1 MRHTILLFASALIT
15 IIGASGILEKS
26 IFPPLPV
33 AVLDANDTTC
43 KKESEIYIKNLDNF
57 TLWAYEMWD
66 ATAKSPAGVLRGSVF
81 QMGHFEQC
89 LMTEAPFLT
98 KYCLIRFTANVP
110 KPKQNRDSISLY
122 HHPNEHIVDKIYPY
136 KDVSQQA
143 RNVIQVGWCIPASCS
158 TQDLET
164 FLRSYVNELD
174 LPLKQDNVTYDTR
187 VSELTCHTKRDK
199 ESFTAA
205 DISFW

>member
-1 MRHTILLFASALIT
+1 MRHTILLSASALIT

-57 TLWAYEMWD
+57 TLWAYESKLSENPHHIVTLKILVVWD

-122 HHPNEHIVDKIYPY
+122 HHPNEHIVDKIY
-136 KDVSQQA
+136 VS
-143 RNVIQVGWCIPASCS
+143 N
-158 TQDLET
+158 
-164 FLRSYVNELD
+164 
-174 LPLKQDNVTYDTR
+174 
-187 VSELTCHTKRDK
+187 
-199 ESFTAA
+199 
-205 DISFW
+205 